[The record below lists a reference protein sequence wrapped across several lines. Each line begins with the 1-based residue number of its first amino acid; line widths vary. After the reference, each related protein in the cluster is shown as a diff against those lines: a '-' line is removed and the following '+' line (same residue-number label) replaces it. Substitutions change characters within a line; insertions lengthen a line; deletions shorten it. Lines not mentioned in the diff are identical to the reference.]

1 MLDIDWL
8 SVAQSRFIIIPH
20 ANLCQAALHRMSASE
35 LLSQAETFSA
45 NIFVKLQVLGPLVS
59 PGQARVRLK
68 FRVKFRVINSKLKAL
83 HE

>member
-20 ANLCQAALHRMSASE
+20 ANLCQAARRRMSASD
-35 LLSQAETFSA
+35 LLSLAETFLA
-45 NIFVKLQVLGPLVS
+45 NIFVKLLGLLVS

-68 FRVKFRVINSKLKAL
+68 LRVKFRVINSKLKAL